1 MPKAT
6 MKLTV
11 LVTLDVPAEYAAK
24 VTREDLINMARSAV
38 PDSLTHPDP
47 ANGRGGPCD
56 GTQVT
61 VEDVCQEEGDQPV
74 FADVNIEHD
83 QMEDVGIEFEDEGFT
98 KAEGESD

>member
-38 PDSLTHPDP
+38 PDSL
-47 ANGRGGPCD
+47 
-56 GTQVT
+56 
-61 VEDVCQEEGDQPV
+61 
-74 FADVNIEHD
+74 
-83 QMEDVGIEFEDEGFT
+83 MEDVEIEFEDEGFT